1 MYQSTK
7 ATNLI
12 FFCLF
17 LLSPS
22 RLIAGQDNQKILLV
36 LKNAKEQTTQTR
48 SYDPAYV
55 RLAYPGGD
63 VPLESGVCADVVVR
77 AFRKAGVDLQVL
89 VHNDMKSHFAAYPKM
104 WKLRA
109 PDANIDHR
117 RVPNLMTFFKRKGKE
132 IVITKNYSDY
142 WPGDVVAWRLDNG
155 LVHIGL
161 VSDQISNDTKH
172 PLIIHNIGAGTNM
185 EDRLFEFEII
195 GHYRYF

>member
-1 MYQSTK
+1 M
-7 ATNLI
+7 
-12 FFCLF
+12 
-17 LLSPS
+17 
-22 RLIAGQDNQKILLV
+22 
-36 LKNAKEQTTQTR
+36 
-48 SYDPAYV
+48 
-55 RLAYPGGD
+55 
-63 VPLESGVCADVVVR
+63 PLESGVCADVVVR